1 MCFEQLKHNGE
12 YLKRISHT
20 SFVPSY
26 KTVGLIVSQ
35 EEIFNILDNK
45 THELFITA
53 MFFSRSKQN
62 EDYL

>member
-1 MCFEQLKHNGE
+1 MCFEQLKHNGA

-20 SFVPSY
+20 SFVRSY

-35 EEIFNILDNK
+35 EIFNILDNK
-45 THELFITA
+45 IHELFITA
-53 MFFSRSKQN
+53 MFFSRSNQN